1 MTAPALPQ
9 IAEAAQAAGL
19 DIFGGVSNADSLPPG
34 IATLILLGPLEPG
47 FWPRFTATPEYGDGQ
62 PDPLDRWSSR
72 VIGTLAA
79 QLGAQAFFPFG
90 GPPWQPFT
98 GWARDSG
105 RAHISPVGLLVHD
118 TAGLMISYRGA
129 LGFAHAIDLPPPA
142 PNPCT
147 TCSDRPCLT
156 ACPVD
161 AFSPQGY
168 DVAAC
173 KADLGRTGNDCL
185 TRGCAVRRACPV
197 SRTHGRVESQS
208 AFHMR
213 AFQ

>member
-1 MTAPALPQ
+1 MTALALPQ

-19 DIFGGVSNADSLPPG
+19 DIFGGVSNADSLPSG

-47 FWPRFTATPEYGDGQ
+47 FWPRFTATPEYGDGR

-72 VIGTLAA
+72 VIGALAA

-90 GPPWQPFT
+90 RPPWQPFT

-105 RAHISPVGLLVHD
+105 RAHVSPVGLLVHD
-118 TAGLMISYRGA
+118 SAGLMISYRGA

-147 TCSDRPCLT
+147 TCRDRPCLT

-161 AFSPQGY
+161 ALSPQGY

-173 KADLGRTGNDCL
+173 KADLERTGNDCL